1 MGRSISWQPPLMHSF
16 NVNCDGAVIEEGKW
30 VGVGAII
37 RNEGGEMVM
46 AAGHR
51 IMMRLS
57 PLAAEIFAIK
67 LALDLVVERRL
78 SSVMVESDCLE
89 AVRLINAEDDCCA
102 SEGVVVDQIRSL
114 MRLIHIPSISFATRE
129 SNMAAHSI
137 ASFVARGDGRFQ
149 WFEAGPSWLM
159 RIIHNDLPSTSVS
172 SRDTRGSLF
181 APVVG
186 EGAPTAC
193 YSFSM

>member
-1 MGRSISWQPPLMHSF
+1 M
-16 NVNCDGAVIEEGKW
+16 
-30 VGVGAII
+30 GVGAII

-46 AAGHR
+46 AACHR
-51 IMMRLS
+51 IMMPLS

-67 LALDLVVERRL
+67 LALNLVFERRL
-78 SSVMVESDCLE
+78 SSVMVERDCVE

-149 WFEAGPSWLM
+149 WFEVGPPWLM
-159 RIIHNDLPSTSVS
+159 SIITSDMPVTNFNDWDMSSSLPPVGVS
-172 SRDTRGSLF
+172 ETNLSHSR
-181 APVVG
+181 
-186 EGAPTAC
+186 
-193 YSFSM
+193 M